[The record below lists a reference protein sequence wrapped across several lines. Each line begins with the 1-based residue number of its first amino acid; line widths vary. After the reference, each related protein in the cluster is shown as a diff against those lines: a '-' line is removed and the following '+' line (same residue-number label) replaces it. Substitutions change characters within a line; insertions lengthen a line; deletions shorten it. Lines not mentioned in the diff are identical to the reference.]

1 MDKNFRDMCAIM
13 AMQGMASAQGQIW
26 RDKGA
31 LAVLAFDVAD
41 AMVAEREKR
50 DRDAKRDR
58 FGRVVD

>member
-13 AMQGMASAQGQIW
+13 AMQGMASAAGQVW
-26 RDKGA
+26 DKSA
-31 LAVLAFDVAD
+31 LAAMAFDVAE
-41 AMVAEREKR
+41 AMLAEREKR